1 MTKDG
6 RTQIVVV
13 SGVKSSW
20 RPVKSGVLLGS
31 VLQLLLFN
39 VSINDLDKGIEHT
52 LSKFAD
58 NTKLGGSAELPGGG
72 VRHYRGTWIDGPR

>member
-6 RTQIVVV
+6 RTLIVAV

-20 RPVKSGVLLGS
+20 RPVKSGVLQGS

-39 VSINDLDKGIEHT
+39 VFINDLDKGIEHT

-58 NTKLGGSAELPGGG
+58 DTNLGGSADLPGG
-72 VRHYRGTWIDGPR
+72 VRHSRGTWIDGPQ